1 MQTLTRNGTDGRV
14 YGGDCD
20 LIHIADGKRTAA
32 GMLTAAF
39 VEEQMRVN
47 AERSGA
53 RSPRDAETQLLCP
66 GCYMIVLV
74 NAAAELAAR
83 NRQPLRE
90 LGRTMAAAFTKLADA
105 ETVTAAF
112 LEEIQIILDGDD
124 VAVCSLL
131 EDGE

>member
-32 GMLTAAF
+32 GMLAASF

-47 AERSGA
+47 AERSGS
-53 RSPRDAETQLLCP
+53 RSPREAETQLLCP

-74 NAAAELAAR
+74 NAAVELAAR

-90 LGRTMAAAFTKLADA
+90 LGRTMAEAFTKLADA
-105 ETVTAAF
+105 DEVTPAF
-112 LEEIQIILDGDD
+112 LEEIQVILDGDD
-124 VAVCSLL
+124 VGVCSVL